1 MSIKKNLGLFPPFKR
16 IIVLGDIHA
25 DYDALIITLKKAKL
39 INCKLQW
46 IGGKTVL
53 IQIGDIV
60 DGRARI
66 GNWNGD
72 NDLKVINFLIKL
84 RIQAKKNGGNIIFLM
99 GNHELM
105 NYQGNFTYSGSNGIK
120 VLGGENKRLNYF
132 RTKFKDFMKTSY
144 LAIKIGDWVFCH
156 AGIPSII
163 SNTFSIPELNILFY
177 EYLDN
182 KLSPQIEKKF
192 LEITSSEI
200 GILTNRKFG
209 NEKIN
214 CKKTI
219 DTLKNLKA
227 NHMVVGHTV
236 QDKINSVCNHKV
248 WRVDVG
254 ISRAFGNF
262 NSKRFQLLE
271 ISNFG
276 KSVKII

>member
-1 MSIKKNLGLFPPFKR
+1 MSMRKNLGLFSPQKKL
-16 IIVLGDIHA
+16 IVLGDIHA
-25 DYDALIITLKKAKL
+25 DYEKLILALKKVKL
-39 INCKLQW
+39 INNKLKW
-46 IGGKTVL
+46 IGGKTIL
-53 IQIGDIV
+53 IQIGDMV

-66 GNWNGD
+66 NSWKGD
-72 NDLKVINFLIKL
+72 NDLKVINFFIRL
-84 RIQAKKNGGNIIFLM
+84 RIEARNSGGNIIFLM

-105 NYQGNFTYSGSNGIK
+105 NYQGNFTYSGDNGIK
-120 VLGGENKRLNYF
+120 TFGNEQKRYKYF
-132 RTKFKDFMKTSY
+132 RTKFKQFMKTSY

-163 SNTFSIPELNILFY
+163 SNSFSIPELNSLFL

-182 KLSPQIEKKF
+182 KLSPTIEKKF

-209 NEKIN
+209 GEKIN

-236 QDKINSVCNHKV
+236 QEKINCVCNHKV

-254 ISRAFGNF
+254 ISRAFG
-262 NSKRFQLLE
+262 SGRKIELLE
-271 ISNFG
+271 INNFG

>member
-1 MSIKKNLGLFPPFKR
+1 MKKKLGVFPPFKK

-25 DYDALIITLKKAKL
+25 DYDALILSLKKAKL
-39 INCKLQW
+39 INNKLGW
-46 IGGKTVL
+46 IGGKTIL

-66 GNWNGD
+66 GDWNGD
-72 NDLKVINFLIKL
+72 NDLKVINYLIKL
-84 RIQAKKNGGNIIFLM
+84 RINARKQGGDIFFLM

-120 VLGGENKRLNYF
+120 VLGGENKRLKYF
-132 RTKFKDFMKTSY
+132 KTKFKDFMKTCY

-156 AGIPSII
+156 AGIPSVI
-163 SNTFSIPELNILFY
+163 SNTFSIPDLNILFY
-177 EYLDN
+177 EFLDN
-182 KLSPQIEKKF
+182 KLPPPIQKKF

-248 WRVDVG
+248 WRIDVG
-254 ISRAFGNF
+254 ISRAFGN
-262 NSKRFQLLE
+262 SDIKRIQLLE

-276 KSVKII
+276 KTVKII